1 MILFLAVVIAVVVA
15 VIVDVDVVT
24 PQLFSFCNNS
34 HRTKFSDLHLPH
46 SKMPVA
52 WKFWKGLKYLQNI
65 QLVLLSEIQDRK
77 VFQKEVILKCPI
89 DPIFIKYL
97 FVYRTEIMSKIFQIL
112 TIEDNH
118 LSNQEKSKLFY

>member
-1 MILFLAVVIAVVVA
+1 MILFLAVVVA

-24 PQLFSFCNNS
+24 PQLFFFCNNS

-65 QLVLLSEIQDRK
+65 QLVLVSEIQDQK
-77 VFQKEVILKCPI
+77 VFQKEVILKSPI
-89 DPIFIKYL
+89 DHIFIKCL
-97 FVYRTEIMSKIFQIL
+97 VV
-112 TIEDNH
+112 H
-118 LSNQEKSKLFY
+118 